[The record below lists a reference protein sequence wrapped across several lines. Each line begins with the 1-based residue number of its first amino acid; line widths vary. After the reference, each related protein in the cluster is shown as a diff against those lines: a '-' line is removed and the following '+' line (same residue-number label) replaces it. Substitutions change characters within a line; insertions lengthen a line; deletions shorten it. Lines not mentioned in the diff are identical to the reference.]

1 MMDLTENLYRQ
12 GIFKGPED
20 TDTRRGHLQ
29 RRHHDRGYDTEGH
42 GQLDGGQ
49 DQLRNSTQAFHY
61 QGRRHNPG
69 DEGRRHRGT
78 GNPRRALGKRRI
90 LCQPLQQPVR
100 EERIVNQVKLMRD
113 RFILN
118 RSLSFQNFFVANTTI
133 VLKSNIF
140 NVVLTSLP
148 YLLIYVSSANH
159 IIPYRLKFNNYI
171 LFDNI

>member
-1 MMDLTENLYRQ
+1 
-12 GIFKGPED
+12 
-20 TDTRRGHLQ
+20 
-29 RRHHDRGYDTEGH
+29 
-42 GQLDGGQ
+42 
-49 DQLRNSTQAFHY
+49 
-61 QGRRHNPG
+61 
-69 DEGRRHRGT
+69 
-78 GNPRRALGKRRI
+78 
-90 LCQPLQQPVR
+90 
-100 EERIVNQVKLMRD
+100 MRD